1 VKPEFC
7 DLVKGGANIV
17 VAGTAFGCGSSRETA
32 PWCLLGAGVK
42 AVIARDFAFIYARNQ
57 VNNGLLGIC
66 MDDDRFYKLATEG
79 AVLSIDVERRTISCD
94 NETFPFT
101 LDPIEEQLLAGGGL
115 VKVYEQFGPGL
126 FQRLQN
132 LSAQSKVR
140 VGNSVGGKLEW

>member
-1 VKPEFC
+1 M
-7 DLVKGGANIV
+7 

-42 AVIARDFAFIYARNQ
+42 AVIARSFAFIYARNQ

-66 MDDDRFYKLATEG
+66 LDDDRFYELASEG
-79 AVLSIDVERRTISCD
+79 VTVSIDVEHRTIHCN
-94 NETFPFT
+94 NETFLFT
-101 LDPIEEQLLAGGGL
+101 VDPVEEQLLTGGGL

-132 LSAQSKVR
+132 LTARSKGR
-140 VGNSVGGKLEW
+140 VGNSVGGKLDW

>member
-1 VKPEFC
+1 
-7 DLVKGGANIV
+7 VKGGANIV

-66 MDDDRFYKLATEG
+66 MDDERFYKLATEG
-79 AVLSIDVERRTISCD
+79 AVISIDVEHRTIRCD

>member
-1 VKPEFC
+1 MKPEFC

-32 PWCLLGAGVK
+32 PWCLLGAGVR

-66 MDDDRFYKLATEG
+66 MDDDRFYNLATEG
-79 AVLSIDVERRTISCD
+79 AVVGIDVEHRTISCD

-115 VKVYEQFGPGL
+115 VKVYEKFGPVL

>member
-1 VKPEFC
+1 M
-7 DLVKGGANIV
+7 
-17 VAGTAFGCGSSRETA
+17 
-32 PWCLLGAGVK
+32 K